1 MTYNRAMN
9 QPETQPEPWQP
20 TEEQSKAIQEGLESL
35 KDAPTVTWDEA
46 VAGARTRLKAWK
58 KAKTA

>member
-1 MTYNRAMN
+1 MN

-46 VAGARTRLKAWK
+46 VAGARKRFKAWK